1 MFSAIGSP
9 RAYLAGT
16 QSSLCQ
22 PDKCCYSTHL
32 GWDGVGCHFSA
43 TEAEKWFV
51 STFKYRQFSAYTPTL
66 FTWETTCCIETDI
79 HTIGCPYC
87 SSSDCD
93 LKIENCFQLC
103 AESHL
108 LSKDKLTWITYLST
122 SWLTI
127 SDFICVFFTL
137 VCSGIRPGPVLM
149 DIFWSSQAALQG
161 FTAVSMCPIIKIM
174 QSSF

>member
-127 SDFICVFFTL
+127 SDFICVFFI
-137 VCSGIRPGPVLM
+137 SGMLWYQAWASPNGHLLEFTGCVTRLYSPVH
-149 DIFWSSQAALQG
+149 
-161 FTAVSMCPIIKIM
+161 VSYH
-174 QSSF
+174 